1 MDEKL
6 LRDEDQNELVFVFR
20 GGILCALWRVVDF
33 GLDKDRVEAQQ
44 DSAANEQTVG
54 NVEIWPGVH
63 EPGSVFPVEIDPVP
77 DCIAVVAGHFGAMP

>member
-33 GLDKDRVEAQQ
+33 GLEKDRVEAQQ
-44 DSAANEQTVG
+44 DSAANE
-54 NVEIWPGVH
+54 
-63 EPGSVFPVEIDPVP
+63 
-77 DCIAVVAGHFGAMP
+77 